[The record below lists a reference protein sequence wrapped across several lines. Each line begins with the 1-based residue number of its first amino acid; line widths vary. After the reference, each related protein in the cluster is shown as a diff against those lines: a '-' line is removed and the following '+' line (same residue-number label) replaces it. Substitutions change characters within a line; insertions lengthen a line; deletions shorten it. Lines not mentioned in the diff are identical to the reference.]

1 MPVVSALC
9 LSAAAVKAHELALD
23 EERKL
28 LRAVAQLVH
37 NQMRRVEIK
46 VNHMQELDAYMQA
59 RRHDVHRLYQATIR
73 QHVSMQ
79 QQLQQPPALNGTVA
93 AT

>member
-1 MPVVSALC
+1 MPIVSALC
-9 LSAAAVKAHELALD
+9 LSAAAVKAHELCLD

-37 NQMRRVEIK
+37 TQMRRVELKI
-46 VNHMQELDAYMQA
+46 NHMQEMDAYMHA
-59 RRHDVHRLYQATIR
+59 RRQDVNRLYQMTVR

-79 QQLQQPPALNGTVA
+79 QQQQQHVA
-93 AT
+93 ANGVVGT